1 MSMSRGQKVLWSLVG
16 ITALL
21 FAGTASA
28 VVLAVQAAR
37 TMPAIE
43 VRVDDHRENN
53 ELAFTI
59 PAFLVAGAAWAAP
72 RMMPAEARAEIEI
85 ELGEA
90 AAYLPMLE
98 QLAADFEAM
107 PDATLVEVLDGG
119 DHVRVDKR
127 GGDLLVRVRSADAD
141 VDVRVPA
148 TLVSSLTGSFA
159 G

>member
-1 MSMSRGQKVLWSLVG
+1 MSTSRGHKVLWSLVG

-21 FAGTASA
+21 LAGTASA

-43 VRVDDHRENN
+43 VQVDDHAADHRV
-53 ELAFTI
+53 AITI

-72 RMMPAEARAEIEI
+72 RVMPAEARAELEI
-85 ELGEA
+85 EMAEA
-90 AAYLPMLE
+90 ALYLPMLE

-107 PDATLVEVLDGG
+107 PDATLVEVIDGG
-119 DHVRVDKR
+119 DRVRVDKR

-148 TLVSSLTGSFA
+148 ALVRSLAGSFA